1 MRWSDMNFVPA
12 ARTLRQFAALWI
24 LFFAGLGFWNGFRHD
39 RWLLAFL
46 LLGVALVVGALGIAR
61 PGWIRPVFVGWMVLA
76 FPIGWLTSR
85 ILLAGFFYGIF
96 TPLGLLFRL
105 GGRDPLRR
113 RFQGGALA
121 TYWSA
126 KAPARDVQAYFHQ
139 F

>member
-1 MRWSDMNFVPA
+1 MHWSDMNFAPA

-39 RWLLAFL
+39 RWLLGFL
-46 LLGVALVVGALGIAR
+46 LLGVALVVGSLGMAR

-76 FPIGWLTSR
+76 FPSGWLISR
-85 ILLAGFFYGIF
+85 LLLAGFFYGIL
-96 TPLGLLFRL
+96 TPLGLVFRL
-105 GGRDPLRR
+105 GGRDPLGR
-113 RFQGGALA
+113 RFQGDAVG

-126 KAPARDVQAYFHQ
+126 KPPAREVQAYFRQ